1 MINNIKRIEVPM
13 FKVGD
18 YILNEY
24 EVRQLMVDVK
34 NKEQEPNIKV
44 IDLVYGTEHIIL
56 ETARFDKQPKSLALT
71 YELAFKLM
79 D

>member
-1 MINNIKRIEVPM
+1 MITNIKRIEIPL

-44 IDLVYGTEHIIL
+44 IDLEYGTEHIIL
-56 ETARFDKQPKSLALT
+56 ETGRLDKHPKSLSLT
-71 YELAFKLM
+71 YELTLKLM